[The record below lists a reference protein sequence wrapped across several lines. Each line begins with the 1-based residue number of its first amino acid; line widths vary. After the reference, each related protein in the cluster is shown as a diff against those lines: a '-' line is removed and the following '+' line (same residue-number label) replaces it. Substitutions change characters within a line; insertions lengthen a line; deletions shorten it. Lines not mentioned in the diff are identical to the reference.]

1 MIDMSLYL
9 LGAFH
14 VVVVFFCLRHKFE
27 VFLVESVHL
36 DLVVSFIAVFGLDD
50 GFDLLTYL
58 PYF

>member
-1 MIDMSLYL
+1 MPLYL

-14 VVVVFFCLRHKFE
+14 VVVVSFCLGHKFE

-36 DLVVSFIAVFGLDD
+36 DLVVSFITVFGLDD
-50 GFDLLTYL
+50 GFDLLENL